1 MRKHFFL
8 HLSSLVG
15 QELAEELAARRAK
28 IGVDR
33 SGMVVV
39 GAGAAKARRE
49 RVRVTKSSI
58 KLLMVTMDGW
68 GQIPN
73 DVDV

>member
-1 MRKHFFL
+1 
-8 HLSSLVG
+8 LVG

-39 GAGAAKARRE
+39 GAGAARAVRE
-49 RVRVTKSSI
+49 RVSVSKSNI

-68 GQIPN
+68 SQILN